1 MGWIA
6 NLFTGHKDN
15 DKDKKNNGK
24 DKKKS
29 EKQELTPEEKA
40 NGAKTIQIC
49 LIIICPLIFGTYY
62 LIKQAVTANKKKKNE
77 KANKNGKPPSH
88 IDNLIK
94 AEQPTL
100 QQNNLNSVK
109 NSFENINT
117 NKQNTNY
124 EEQQYEEQQAS
135 NKQHQKRNQKGQQ
148 QENEEEEEMGQEN
161 YDNQE
166 KRKSYGQND
175 ALDDDE
181 EEEETQDVHHGQRVN
196 RNSSYS
202 DDEEENMEDMHASTK
217 NSFAKNENF
226 TDNYSETNENQY
238 NSSEQQSFTENNNK
252 NSNKTNENELYNQSY
267 DNVNNVM
274 KANNQCKNDYQSE
287 SVGYSA
293 DREEVNYNNEN
304 YIDNTR
310 NYQDWSRGNDPPQQ
324 YCQEDFNQQYENY
337 PEKEINN
344 QSVNRRL
351 TKHYDLNTCN
361 DARCKRCGGYRYY

>member
-15 DKDKKNNGK
+15 DKDKKNNDK

-29 EKQELTPEEKA
+29 EKQELTPKEKA

-49 LIIICPLIFGTYY
+49 LIIICPVIFGTYY
-62 LIKQAVTANKKKKNE
+62 LVKQAITANKKKKNE
-77 KANKNGKPPSH
+77 KTNKNGKPPSH

-124 EEQQYEEQQAS
+124 EEQQYEEQQFS
-135 NKQHQKRNQKGQQ
+135 NKQHQKRNQKVRQ
-148 QENEEEEEMGQEN
+148 QEYDEEDVEQEN
-161 YDNQE
+161 NYSQKKHKHYE
-166 KRKSYGQND
+166 QNN
-175 ALDDDE
+175 AFDDDE
-181 EEEETQDVHHGQRVN
+181 EEDVQSDHNRQQVN
-196 RNSSYS
+196 RNDSHHE
-202 DDEEENMEDMHASTK
+202 DEEDDMEETYASTK

-226 TDNYSETNENQY
+226 TDNYSEINENQY
-238 NSSEQQSFTENNNK
+238 NSSEQQSFTEN
-252 NSNKTNENELYNQSY
+252 KTNENELYNQSY
-267 DNVNNVM
+267 DNINNVTE
-274 KANNQCKNDYQSE
+274 ANNQRKNDYQSE

-293 DREEVNYNNEN
+293 DRGEVNYNNEN
-304 YIDNTR
+304 YVDNTR

-361 DARCKRCGGYRYY
+361 DARCKRCGGYRYH